1 MKLAKNLERLGTESA
16 FKILAEAKKLEAEGK
31 KIINL
36 GIGQPDFKTP
46 KHVMEAAKKAIDDGH
61 HGYVISNG
69 IPECR
74 EAVCRKI
81 NTLEFWEGNK
91 ILNIKT
97 PKTKKSIVLDH
108 LSKTA
113 VLVPPKYWCEVK
125 FISKDSILMVACD
138 KYYDFDDYLRTFD
151 QYKKYLK
158 KLWKF

>member
-1 MKLAKNLERLGTESA
+1 MKSFSRSTG
-16 FKILAEAKKLEAEGK
+16 KLIPISFNKQFPINTKRIFFLYGK
-31 KIINL
+31 KN
-36 GIGQPDFKTP
+36 KTRGE
-46 KHVMEAAKKAIDDGH
+46 HAHKKC
-61 HGYVISNG
+61 SQFF
-69 IPECR
+69 IP
-74 EAVCRKI
+74 VWGKV
-81 NTLEFWEGNK
+81 

-97 PKTKKSIVLDH
+97 PKKKKSIVLDH

-158 KLWKF
+158 KL